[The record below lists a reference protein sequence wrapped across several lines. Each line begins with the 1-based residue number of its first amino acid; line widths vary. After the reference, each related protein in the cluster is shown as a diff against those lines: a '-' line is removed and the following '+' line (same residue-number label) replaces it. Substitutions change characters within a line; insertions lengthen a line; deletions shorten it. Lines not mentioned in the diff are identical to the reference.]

1 MALTRADGAAHAEQL
16 RASLRVQF
24 PVPLE
29 ALITETV
36 FPKLPAA
43 IEALLMSTDLAAT
56 PDYRPLFAAA
66 QYLEVAEVVSIGPG
80 GPTVTLPARVQRW
93 RDDPT
98 LRIFIETCHLC
109 GISQTQIAED
119 LRRMYGLDVDEGELA
134 FFINYFVDR
143 EYTKGGLWLLYERC
157 IGPDESQ
164 FKRQLMA
171 QPHDFVRW
179 KLGVPVHLE
188 SDRVLDRLISDSYFT
203 ERLIKFQ
210 SGDATALGRDEVAR
224 IKLERDT
231 IFKALD
237 RRLKHQQSRGEG
249 DGANTAAQ
257 AISRIVLEYRDQVPQ
272 TRDQLGQT
280 DIETDEAA
288 STGMPLITDLEK
300 TDDGNG
306 VGEAG

>member
-1 MALTRADGAAHAEQL
+1 MALTRADGAAYAEQL
-16 RASLRVQF
+16 RQAFHIQL
-24 PVPLE
+24 PYPLE
-29 ALITETV
+29 SVVKELV

-43 IEALLMSTDLAAT
+43 VEALLMSTDFTAT
-56 PDYRPLFAAA
+56 PDYRPFLAAA
-66 QYLEVAEVVSIGPG
+66 QYLEVSPVVGINGSGPA
-80 GPTVTLPARVQRW
+80 VTLPARVQRW
-93 RDDPT
+93 RDDST
-98 LRIFIETCHLC
+98 LRLFIETCHLC

-134 FFINYFVDR
+134 LFTNFFVDR
-143 EYTKGGLWLLYERC
+143 EYSKAGSWLLYERC
-157 IGPDESQ
+157 IGAEEAQ

-188 SDRVLDRLISDSYFT
+188 SDRVLDRLLSDSYYT

-210 SGDATALGRDEVAR
+210 AGDATALGRDELAR

-257 AISRIVLEYRDQVPQ
+257 AISRIVLEYAEQAPK
-272 TRDQLGQT
+272 TRDQLGYT
-280 DIETDEAA
+280 DLETDGQA
-288 STGMPLITDLEK
+288 SDSMPLITDLE
-300 TDDGNG
+300 TPD
-306 VGEAG
+306 VGGAPAE